1 MEQKETTGVPM
12 IDFAR
17 LQELIPNNG
26 SLTLVFKRAG
36 EKIAFC
42 YLPKYNVK
50 DSEKEKF
57 SPFTHTALPNELNE
71 LFKDGGIK
79 QIAEKEKS
87 LEEAI
92 NAKLADIQKK
102 INDAK
107 KKPATTTSAQK
118 GKTVQKPSDDKQS
131 TDTPKEEKKDDLF
144 SFGSEATEKKD
155 EKSAESCQVTAAA

>member
-57 SPFTHTALPNELNE
+57 TPFTHTALPNELNE
-71 LFKDGGIK
+71 LSKDGGIK

-92 NAKLADIQKK
+92 TAKLAEIQKK
-102 INDAK
+102 IDDAK
-107 KKPATTTSAQK
+107 KKPATTSAQK

-155 EKSAESCQVTAAA
+155 EKGAESCQVNAAA